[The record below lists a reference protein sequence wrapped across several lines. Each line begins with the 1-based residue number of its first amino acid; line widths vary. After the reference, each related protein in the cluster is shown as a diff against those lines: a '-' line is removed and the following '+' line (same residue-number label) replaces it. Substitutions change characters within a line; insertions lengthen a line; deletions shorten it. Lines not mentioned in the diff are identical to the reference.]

1 MAIIICH
8 ALIILNQPKYEV
20 LMKSLFT
27 MLFMLFALNLSI
39 YSQDAK
45 DHEVS
50 SDVKELSDF
59 HEIIYQ
65 VWHTGW
71 PNKDIKLLASLL
83 PDIETGFDKIK
94 KVELPGIL
102 RDKKEKWDAGLVKFE
117 KSVNWYKKST
127 AEKDSIGLLN
137 AAEKL
142 HSDFE
147 SMVRIIRPL
156 LKEIDEFHQVL
167 YMLYHYYAP
176 EKNMAKVKQ
185 SAVDLKEKME
195 LVKKAKL
202 SKRIEQRKE
211 KYELAVAELNTA
223 VEKFNE
229 AVKGDEVKIIEDSVD
244 LVHTKYQGLEKIFD

>member
-1 MAIIICH
+1 MAIKNCY
-8 ALIILNQPKYEV
+8 AFYILKQTTFEDS
-20 LMKSLFT
+20 MKTLLRILFVLFT
-27 MLFMLFALNLSI
+27 LNLSV

-45 DHEVS
+45 EHEVS

-83 PDIETGFDKIK
+83 PDIETGFNKIK

-102 RDKKEKWDAGLVKFE
+102 RDKKEKWDLGLVQFE
-117 KSVNWYKKST
+117 KSVAWYKNSV
-127 AEKDSIGLLN
+127 AEKDSAGLLN

-147 SMVRIIRPL
+147 SMVRVIRPL

>member
-1 MAIIICH
+1 MKTLFAM
-8 ALIILNQPKYEV
+8 LII
-20 LMKSLFT
+20 
-27 MLFMLFALNLSI
+27 LFALNLSV
-39 YSQDAK
+39 YSQEAK

-71 PNKDIKLLASLL
+71 PNKDIKLLSSLL
-83 PDIETGFDKIK
+83 PDIETQFSQIK

-102 RDKKEKWDAGLVKFE
+102 RDKKEKWDLGLVEFE
-117 KSVNWYKKST
+117 KSVKWYKKSAT
-127 AEKDSIGLLN
+127 EKDSVGLLN

-147 SMVRIIRPL
+147 SMVRIVKPL
-156 LKEIDEFHQVL
+156 LKEIDAFHQVL

-176 EKNMAKVKQ
+176 EKNIEKIKQ
-185 SAVDLKEKME
+185 SAVEMKEKIE
-195 LVKKAKL
+195 LVKKAKP

-211 KYELAVAELNTA
+211 KYELAVTELSAA

-229 AVKGDEVKIIEDSVD
+229 VVKGDDVKLIEDAVD

>member
-1 MAIIICH
+1 
-8 ALIILNQPKYEV
+8 
-20 LMKSLFT
+20 MKALFT
-27 MLFMLFALNLSI
+27 MLFLLFALNLSV

-71 PNKDIKLLASLL
+71 PNKDIKLLVSLL
-83 PDIETGFDKIK
+83 PDIETKFGLIK

-102 RDKKEKWDAGLVKFE
+102 RDKKEKWDLGLVEFE
-117 KSVNWYKKST
+117 KSVNWYKKSAT
-127 AEKDSIGLLN
+127 DKDSVGLLN

-147 SMVRIIRPL
+147 SMVRVIRPL
-156 LKEIDEFHQVL
+156 LKEIDEFHQIL

-176 EKNMAKVKQ
+176 EKNIEKIKQ
-185 SAVDLKEKME
+185 SAAEMKEKIEM
-195 LVKKAKL
+195 VKKAKP

-211 KYELAVAELNTA
+211 KYELAVAELSAA

-229 AVKGDEVKIIEDSVD
+229 VVKGDDVKLIDDAVD
-244 LVHTKYQGLEKIFD
+244 QVHTKYQGLEKIFD

>member
-1 MAIIICH
+1 
-8 ALIILNQPKYEV
+8 
-20 LMKSLFT
+20 MKSLFA
-27 MLFMLFALNLSI
+27 MLIILFALNLSV
-39 YSQDAK
+39 YSQEAK

-83 PDIETGFDKIK
+83 PDIESQFALIK

-102 RDKKEKWDAGLVKFE
+102 RDKKEKWDLGLVEFE
-117 KSVNWYKKST
+117 KSVIWYKKSAT
-127 AEKDSIGLLN
+127 EKDSVGLLN

-147 SMVRIIRPL
+147 SMVRIVKPL
-156 LKEIDEFHQVL
+156 LKEIDAFHQVL

-176 EKNMAKVKQ
+176 DKNAEKIKQ
-185 SAVDLKEKME
+185 SAVEMKEKIKM
-195 LVKKAKL
+195 VKKAKP

-211 KYELAVAELNTA
+211 KYELAVAELSEA

-229 AVKGDEVKIIEDSVD
+229 VVKGDDVKLIEDAVD